1 MAASFVTSS
10 LRIGH
15 IATAMLPLCNNELT
29 ERCHHFGLTFVMKH
43 PLKLRTEV
51 EPLKGREGLISHN
64 DRILLLG
71 SCFSDNIGSRLE
83 ADLFDTV
90 VNPFGALYNP
100 RSIHLAIQR
109 LAERNPV
116 TPEELFQHNGLWHS
130 FYFHSAFSSPSPANA
145 LEKMNK
151 SLIRGAERLHNATVI
166 IITLG
171 SARGFT
177 LKKGIV
183 VANCHKMPA
192 GTFDE
197 FEMDSCEVD
206 HAVNSAI
213 DTLRSVNKE
222 AKIIF
227 TVSPI
232 RHTGYGMHENALSK
246 AALLLGL
253 HRVIKKHPQ
262 SAVYF
267 PAFEIMMDDLR
278 DYRFY
283 ADDMKHPSTVAVN
296 YIYDIFLESFT
307 TADTRATAL
316 DCRNLTRRMNH
327 RPLSTSPESISAEID
342 ARRKMKENFLRTY
355 PVTGQALE
363 EYIANHQVLEL

>member
-1 MAASFVTSS
+1 MA
-10 LRIGH
+10 
-15 IATAMLPLCNNELT
+15 E
-29 ERCHHFGLTFVMKH
+29 
-43 PLKLRTEV
+43 LKLRTEV
-51 EPLKGREGLISHN
+51 KPLKGREGLISHN

-83 ADLFDTV
+83 TDLFDTV

-100 RSIHLAIQR
+100 RSIQLAINR
-109 LAERNPV
+109 LAERRPF
-116 TPEELFQHNGLWHS
+116 THEELFQHNGLWHS
-130 FYFHSAFSSPSPANA
+130 YYFHSSFSSSSPDDA
-145 LEKMNK
+145 LEKMNR
-151 SLIRGAERLHNATVI
+151 SLDRGAQRLLNATVI

-171 SARGFT
+171 SARGFA
-177 LKKGIV
+177 LKNDIV

-192 GTFDE
+192 DTFDE
-197 FEMDSCEVD
+197 FEMDSPEV
-206 HAVNSAI
+206 AESIKAII
-213 DTLRSVNKE
+213 DTIGSVNNH
-222 AKIIF
+222 AKPVF

-232 RHTGYGMHENALSK
+232 RHTGYGMHENTLSK

-253 HRVIKKHPQ
+253 HRVIKEHPQ

-283 ADDMKHPSTVAVN
+283 ADDMKHPSAVAVN

-307 TADTRATAL
+307 TAETRATAI
-316 DCRNLTRRMNH
+316 DCRSFTRRMNH
-327 RPLSTSPESISAEID
+327 RPLSTSPEAISAELA
-342 ARRKMKENFLRTY
+342 ARRKMKENFLRAY